1 MAQEMGEINSKGTYH
16 LHGKERNPGWKIKRS
31 APFRLGSFR
40 KHRLG
45 LEAMQL
51 YFFYPFEPVN
61 MIWICFGVGRPPTT
75 SNFIDLFFMQKIFT
89 RVVHVNRKHPGLGVH
104 LREGCA

>member
-51 YFFYPFEPVN
+51 YFFYSFEPVN
-61 MIWICFGVGRPPTT
+61 MIWICFGVGRSPTT
-75 SNFIDLFFMQKIFT
+75 SNFIDLFLCKRFSPGWFM
-89 RVVHVNRKHPGLGVH
+89 
-104 LREGCA
+104 

>member
-1 MAQEMGEINSKGTYH
+1 MAQEMEEINSKGTYH

-40 KHRLG
+40 KHRMG

-51 YFFYPFEPVN
+51 YIFYSFESVN
-61 MIWICFGVGRPPTT
+61 MIWICVGLGCSPLRQIL
-75 SNFIDLFFMQKIFT
+75 SIYFYAKDF
-89 RVVHVNRKHPGLGVH
+89 HPGGS
-104 LREGCA
+104 CKS